1 MADAGV
7 AGIRNLE
14 VDGYPSKENLFVQTV
29 LLMNVMYVIFS

>member
-1 MADAGV
+1 MVDAGV

-14 VDGYPSKENLFVQTV
+14 VDRYPSKENLFVQTV